1 MSGNL
6 PTSQGFQVMNFKSER
21 PTLVSKSVSGK
32 RFSRQVASQFFSF
45 SLRFPKLQR
54 SDFAELFAFVVK
66 QRSQKETF
74 NVVLPTISKPRGTI
88 SGTITATAT
97 AGSTS
102 VTLSG
107 GSGTMKS
114 GDLVRF
120 ANHDKVYMVVSD
132 NSDVSSNALVIEPE
146 LRSSLSSTNMTYD
159 DVPFSV
165 NMVNDVQEFTTG
177 TSGFF
182 DFEIDCAEDL

>member
-1 MSGNL
+1 M
-6 PTSQGFQVMNFKSER
+6 
-21 PTLVSKSVSGK
+21 
-32 RFSRQVASQFFSF
+32 
-45 SLRFPKLQR
+45 
-54 SDFAELFAFVVK
+54 FAFVVK

-114 GDLVRF
+114 GDLVRS

-146 LRSSLSSTNMTYD
+146 LRSSYHQL
-159 DVPFSV
+159 
-165 NMVNDVQEFTTG
+165 
-177 TSGFF
+177 
-182 DFEIDCAEDL
+182 I